1 MGMGK
6 LFGLVMLVVGLWAS
20 LTLYTDGIEGVT
32 GQLES
37 FVLENEEDPGS
48 RAHPAA
54 AADRR
59 SLPRRVGDVVEA
71 KLKKGDDRRSRL
83 LDNL

>member
-1 MGMGK
+1 MGK
-6 LFGLVMLVVGLWAS
+6 VFGLAMLLVALWAS
-20 LTLYTDGIEGVT
+20 LTLYTEGIEGVT

-37 FVLENEEDPGS
+37 FVLENEEDAGS
-48 RAHPAA
+48 QAHPAA

-59 SLPRRVGDVVEA
+59 SLPQRVGDVVEA
-71 KLKKGDDRRSRL
+71 KLKKSETRRSRL